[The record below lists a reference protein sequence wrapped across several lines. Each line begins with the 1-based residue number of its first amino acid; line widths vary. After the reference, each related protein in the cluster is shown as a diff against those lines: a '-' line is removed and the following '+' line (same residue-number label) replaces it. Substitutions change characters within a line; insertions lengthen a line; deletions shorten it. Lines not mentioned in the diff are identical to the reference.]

1 MTRVTLDAA
10 TLAKL
15 TEQSALF
22 DENGRMVGAFLTPEE
37 YFQFVC
43 AEAQRDFDTTTT
55 EQCRKEVAEQGAVPA
70 EEVMRILRA
79 DLQAWRERK

>member
-15 TEQSALF
+15 TRQTALF
-22 DENGRMVGAFLTPEE
+22 DENGRMVGLFLTPEE
-37 YFQFVC
+37 AFQYVC
-43 AEAQRDFDTTTT
+43 MEAQRDFDTTTT

-70 EEVMRILRA
+70 DEVMRILRE
-79 DLQAWRERK
+79 DLQAWRNRQ